1 MTVWHSPRK
10 QPPRARKTPTTSPRL
25 SLAVGRG
32 LGGGRAGVCCSFRV
46 VCKDADGNKRTLG
59 GDAVSATL
67 DYANGYPSLDAYVLD
82 NTDGTY
88 TVSYT
93 PLHASAHCTLQVR
106 VREMG
111 VHGRRKGRGGRRRR
125 RKRMTRRQ
133 RLWWRKLVCMASM
146 PRARSARKE

>member
-1 MTVWHSPRK
+1 MTVWNSPTK

-25 SLAVGRG
+25 SVAVGSG

-67 DYANGYPSLDAYVLD
+67 NYANGYPSLDAHVLD

-93 PLHASAHCTLQVR
+93 PLHASSHCILQVGR
-106 VREMG
+106 TERRSTWTVEGEGRADKEAEEMG
-111 VHGRRKGRGGRRRR
+111 ALAVAAD
-125 RKRMTRRQ
+125 TA
-133 RLWWRKLVCMASM
+133 VA
-146 PRARSARKE
+146 